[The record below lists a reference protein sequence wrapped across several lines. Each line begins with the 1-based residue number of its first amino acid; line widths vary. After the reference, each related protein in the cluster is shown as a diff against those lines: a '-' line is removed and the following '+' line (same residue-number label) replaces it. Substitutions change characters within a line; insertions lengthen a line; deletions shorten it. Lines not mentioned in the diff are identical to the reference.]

1 MILHL
6 LLIHLIR
13 ILSYVSSWCVI
24 LILLLLVLVL
34 TMLLLH
40 LYFHAYLFSLLIL
53 ILRHFLLNL
62 LSLPF
67 NQLINQLVFINE
79 GVILSLQFREGRV
92 NVLIFNFLQF
102 FIFNLFVHT
111 IKSVLYT
118 VFRSVLQL
126 FNDFRPLI
134 SYLLSKFK
142 NFEIFTST
150 ERISVNV
157 WIQKIVPPFSAL
169 LTIPLDSQSF
179 I

>member
-6 LLIHLIR
+6 LWIHLIR
-13 ILSYVSSWCVI
+13 ILPYVSWCVI

-118 VFRSVLQL
+118 VFCSVLQL